1 MNSTHVFCLM
11 LLLAFMS
18 PYVFTY
24 SINMTPKTK
33 THKNT
38 HRIKFDMTP
47 LNADMKPKA
56 DLCPLCVNIM
66 DQTINQLLNIILN
79 VGVLGSCNALCSYL
93 GDYGQIV
100 VAGCNLLC
108 DYVGITEFIALI
120 EAADLDPIW
129 MCEELHACT
138 IHDCTASVCAT
149 FNNTEV
155 RPPTGHNGDT
165 FTVHSVLNVYNQS
178 GTGELIILVQMP
190 DGNVLEG
197 GNLVPEG
204 FMPGAYN
211 MNFRIDAVDDPDQ
224 DPPLIFMPGKYIT
237 ELVACQGMCG
247 SKHAHS
253 KTLAVVKTSFEIA
266 H

>member
-120 EAADLDPIW
+120 EAADLDPI
-129 MCEELHACT
+129 CSFDQGNELCDTDIVAQQVATSDNNLT
-138 IHDCTASVCAT
+138 IVT
-149 FNNTEV
+149 
-155 RPPTGHNGDT
+155 
-165 FTVHSVLNVYNQS
+165 
-178 GTGELIILVQMP
+178 
-190 DGNVLEG
+190 
-197 GNLVPEG
+197 
-204 FMPGAYN
+204 
-211 MNFRIDAVDDPDQ
+211 
-224 DPPLIFMPGKYIT
+224 
-237 ELVACQGMCG
+237 
-247 SKHAHS
+247 
-253 KTLAVVKTSFEIA
+253 
-266 H
+266 